1 MFSWPFIPE
10 TTLLEELKNIY
21 RFLIVERAGMDPSH
35 PVYGKDAEGFANGIA
50 MAADSILD
58 RIEVLYGTEVLNKF
72 LEDKT

>member
-21 RFLIVERAGMDPSH
+21 RFLIVERAWMDPSH
-35 PVYGKDAEGFANGIA
+35 LVYGKDVEGFTNGVA
-50 MAADSILD
+50 MAADFILD